1 MHPTSLAKRQLDAQN
16 RSMAAAEVLAQRAGV
31 SMPDMRQVRQPAI
44 LQLLKWEALAD
55 VLEALANTQPGL
67 HSQQTSSRQVTLAD
81 VLAIEG
87 LSKASIKALR
97 SHFGEESTDEE

>member
-16 RSMAAAEVLAQRAGV
+16 RSMAAAEALAQRAGV

-44 LQLLKWEALAD
+44 LQLLKWEALAE
-55 VLEALANTQPGL
+55 VLEALANRQPGI
-67 HSQQTSSRQVTLAD
+67 TLAD

-87 LSKASIKALR
+87 LSKTSIKALR
-97 SHFGEESTDEE
+97 KHFGEPIDEGEPTDEE

>member
-44 LQLLKWEALAD
+44 LQLLKWEALAE
-55 VLEALANTQPGL
+55 VLEALANTQPGI
-67 HSQQTSSRQVTLAD
+67 TLAD
-81 VLAIEG
+81 VLAVEG
-87 LSKASIKALR
+87 LSKTSIKALR
-97 SHFGEESTDEE
+97 SHFGEPIDEGEPTDEE

>member
-31 SMPDMRQVRQPAI
+31 SMPDLRQVRQPTI
-44 LQLLKWEALAD
+44 LQLLKWEALAE
-55 VLEALANTQPGL
+55 VLEALAKAQPG
-67 HSQQTSSRQVTLAD
+67 VTLAD

-87 LSKASIKALR
+87 LSKTSIKALR
-97 SHFGEESTDEE
+97 KHFGEPIDEGEPTDEE

>member
-55 VLEALANTQPGL
+55 VLEALACADSN
-67 HSQQTSSRQVTLAD
+67 RQLGITLAD

-87 LSKASIKALR
+87 L
-97 SHFGEESTDEE
+97 

>member
-16 RSMAAAEVLAQRAGV
+16 RSMAAAEALAQRAGV

-44 LQLLKWEALAD
+44 LQLLKWEALAE
-55 VLEALANTQPGL
+55 VLEALANRQPGI
-67 HSQQTSSRQVTLAD
+67 TLAD

-87 LSKASIKALR
+87 LSKTSIKALR

>member
-44 LQLLKWEALAD
+44 LQLLKWEALAE
-55 VLEALANTQPGL
+55 VLEALANTQPGI
-67 HSQQTSSRQVTLAD
+67 TLAD
-81 VLAIEG
+81 VLAVEG
-87 LSKASIKALR
+87 LSKTSIKALR

>member
-16 RSMAAAEVLAQRAGV
+16 RSMAAAEALAHRAGV

-44 LQLLKWEALAD
+44 LQLLKWEALAE
-55 VLEALANTQPGL
+55 VLEALANRQPGI
-67 HSQQTSSRQVTLAD
+67 TLAD

-87 LSKASIKALR
+87 LSKTSIKALR
-97 SHFGEESTDEE
+97 KHFGEPIDEGEPTDEE

>member
-44 LQLLKWEALAD
+44 LQLLKWEALAE
-55 VLEALANTQPGL
+55 VLEALANTQPGI
-67 HSQQTSSRQVTLAD
+67 TLAD

-87 LSKASIKALR
+87 LSKTSIKALR
-97 SHFGEESTDEE
+97 KHFGEPIDEGEPTDEE